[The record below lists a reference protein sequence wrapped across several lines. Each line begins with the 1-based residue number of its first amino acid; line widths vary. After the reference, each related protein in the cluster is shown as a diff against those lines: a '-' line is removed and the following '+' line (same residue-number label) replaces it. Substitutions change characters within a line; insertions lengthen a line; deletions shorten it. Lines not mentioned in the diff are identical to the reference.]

1 MKDRFTLLFIILLIW
16 LFLILM
22 QELLPV
28 GSKLF
33 IVTGIVVLYTVYMN
47 AVFSHNKRRSKKR
60 PPKLDMDYQPYVTII
75 IPAHNE
81 EFVIENTVE
90 NVLNIDYDKFNVIVI
105 DDRSTDNTAKV
116 LKNIENK
123 YSDKVK
129 CIIRDKDAF
138 PGKSAVLNEA
148 IAETD
153 CEVVCIFDADTKVKV
168 DFLKA
173 MLPFLSPDDVGAVQA
188 RKIVINKETNF
199 LTRCQNNEYTLD
211 NHFQLGR
218 DSIRGAVE
226 LRGNGQLI
234 KKEALVEVG
243 GWNNYT
249 ITDDLDLS
257 TKLHLHG
264 WDVRYCPASEVY
276 EEGILSFLPLL
287 RQRRRWVEGSI
298 RRYLDYFFEMLTSDT
313 ISFRAGFD
321 MIAYVLEFVLPVL
334 MFVNWV
340 IETCKFIK
348 GYENHLLSTTAV
360 ASGVGLFFVIGL
372 VYSLRKYDKL
382 SLHKSLKQ
390 AVETG
395 IYMIVIWTP
404 IVTFI
409 VLKILF
415 TKRSM
420 DWDKTPHGMPP
431 TLEKAQQPAE
441 AVEYQ
446 EEVVV

>member
-1 MKDRFTLLFIILLIW
+1 
-16 LFLILM
+16 
-22 QELLPV
+22 
-28 GSKLF
+28 
-33 IVTGIVVLYTVYMN
+33 
-47 AVFSHNKRRSKKR
+47 
-60 PPKLDMDYQPYVTII
+60 MDYQPYVTIL

-81 EFVIENTVE
+81 ALVIEKTVE
-90 NVLNIDYDKFNVIVI
+90 NILNIDYEKFNVIVI
-105 DDRSTDNTAKV
+105 DDRSTDNTAEV
-116 LKNIENK
+116 LKNLENK

-148 IAETD
+148 TAQSD
-153 CEVVCIFDADTKVKV
+153 CAVEVVCIFDADTKVKP
-168 DFLKA
+168 DFLRA
-173 MLPFLSPDDVGAVQA
+173 MLPFLSPEDVGAVQA
-188 RKIVINKETNF
+188 RKIIINKDTNF

-234 KKEALVEVG
+234 KKEALLEVG

-257 TKLHLHG
+257 TKLHLNG
-264 WDVRYCPASEVY
+264 WDVRYSPASEVY
-276 EEGILSFLPLL
+276 EEGILDFLPLL

-321 MIAYVLEFVLPVL
+321 MIAYILEFVLPVL
-334 MFVNWV
+334 MFMNWA
-340 IETCKFIK
+340 IETCKFVK
-348 GYENHLLSTTAV
+348 GYANHFISTTAV

-382 SLHKSLKQ
+382 SLHKAFKQ
-390 AVETG
+390 AIETG
-395 IYMIVIWTP
+395 MYMIAIWTP

-409 VLKILF
+409 VFKILF

-420 DWDKTPHGMPP
+420 DWGKTSHGAPFSP
-431 TLEKAQQPAE
+431 CKNLQPSE